1 MKKNYVNSRV
11 EKLEIGENNL
21 AAAAAAVAPIVISQK
36 ISSTS
41 KLCTY
46 SKPLTQK
53 HEDHTFLLAAGGGGG
68 YRLINRA

>member
-1 MKKNYVNSRV
+1 MKKNYVNSKI
-11 EKLEIGENNL
+11 EKLETGEKNL

-41 KLCTY
+41 RVCTY

-68 YRLINRA
+68 CRAINRV